1 MFGIG
6 RKIRFLFTLV
16 AGLSLSLGVYAQD
29 ESGTTDE
36 GGDEQPAFQEVQ
48 NLPDCGDVPP
58 KGGSG
63 RLIVR
68 TNPQKAVVYFGGTK
82 VGLSPVDTNFS
93 SGRYT
98 LTIMLNGEEL
108 VTKRLNI
115 CPDQTTEFAKV
126 LKLPYGTLV
135 IRTTPIKINAKVWID
150 GEEVGST
157 KGGVLRINHI
167 EAGTRSVKI
176 KNGSKVKEVNVDVL
190 AEESV
195 DVDVKF

>member
-1 MFGIG
+1 MFGFD
-6 RKIRFLFTLV
+6 RKFRFLFTLV
-16 AGLSLSLGVYAQD
+16 TSFALASGAYAQD
-29 ESGTTDE
+29 EE
-36 GGDEQPAFQEVQ
+36 AAPEQGSDDAPAFEEVQ

-68 TNPQKAVVYFGGTK
+68 TNPQKAMVYFGGTK
-82 VGLSPVDTNFS
+82 LGLSPVDTNFS

-115 CPDQTTEFAKV
+115 CPDQTTEFAKA
-126 LKLPYGTLV
+126 LKLPYGSIV

-157 KGGVLRINHI
+157 KGGVLRINRI
-167 EAGTRSVKI
+167 EAGTRILKI
-176 KNGSKVKEVNVDVL
+176 KNGNKFKELNVDVL

-195 DVDVKF
+195 EVEVKL